1 MGETSSTILQWL
13 EHQES
18 LAPLLFI
25 AIHLLRPLLF
35 LPVMLVC
42 ITGGVLF
49 GPIAGTAYSVVGTML
64 SSLLFYRTIRLL
76 PSGFDRLKGLKEK
89 WLNKH
94 ARLSVQQVAILRLVP
109 FIHFHLLSYC
119 LLEISSDFKSYTKS
133 SLFANLPLAV
143 VYTSVGQWLSLF
155 SIPAMILFSAGLIAV
170 CFFIRK
176 KCEVVL
182 WSDFFQ
188 TPSSRAG

>member
-1 MGETSSTILQWL
+1 MGDTSSAVLQWL
-13 EHQES
+13 EHQEAW
-18 LAPLLFI
+18 APLLFI

-64 SSLLFYRTIRLL
+64 SSLIFYRTIRIL
-76 PSGFDRLKGLKEK
+76 PSGFERLRSLKEK

-119 LLEISSDFKSYTKS
+119 LLEISTDFKEYTKS

-143 VYTSVGQWLSLF
+143 VYTSVGQWISLF
-155 SIPAMILFSAGLIAV
+155 SIPAMILFSAGLIGLCILV
-170 CFFIRK
+170 RK
-176 KCEVVL
+176 KYEVVL

-188 TPSSRAG
+188 TTSS

>member
-1 MGETSSTILQWL
+1 MGETSSAILQWL
-13 EHQES
+13 EHQGA

-64 SSLLFYRTIRLL
+64 SSLLFYRTIRIL
-76 PSGFDRLKGLKEK
+76 PSGFERLRGLKEK

-119 LLEISSDFKSYTKS
+119 LLEISADFKQYTKS
-133 SLFANLPLAV
+133 SLFANFPLAV
-143 VYTSVGQWLSLF
+143 IYTSVGQWISLF
-155 SIPAMILFSAGLIAV
+155 SIPAMVVFSAGLV
-170 CFFIRK
+170 GLCVLIRK
-176 KCEVVL
+176 KYEVVL
-182 WSDFFQ
+182 WNDFFQ
-188 TPSSRAG
+188 TTSS